1 MPYEILSKMHGQL
14 RLQHLSAN
22 HRYQTHESSMSQR
35 PINTLSLL
43 DLLYSVLAYV
53 QQKRMRHTLTH
64 SYYSFHLALNDYN
77 LVQEMNVYETSLYTS
92 NVLDALKHLAIES
105 NHILYG

>member
-1 MPYEILSKMHGQL
+1 MRGTHHLLAIFVQNARFHQEYRYLLFQPHMPYGILSKMHGQL

-64 SYYSFHLALNDYN
+64 SYYSFHLASNDYN
-77 LVQEMNVYETSLYTS
+77 LV
-92 NVLDALKHLAIES
+92 
-105 NHILYG
+105 